1 MYNPRIEDEHIR
13 RLFRLKEGF
22 KAIGESI
29 IMVGLVKEAL
39 EAYLPNKEEELRQ
52 KSANKESKG
61 A

>member
-1 MYNPRIEDEHIR
+1 MYSPRIEDGQIK
-13 RLFRLKEGF
+13 RLYRLKEGF
-22 KAIGESI
+22 KALGVRIT
-29 IMVGLVKEAL
+29 MVGLVKEAL